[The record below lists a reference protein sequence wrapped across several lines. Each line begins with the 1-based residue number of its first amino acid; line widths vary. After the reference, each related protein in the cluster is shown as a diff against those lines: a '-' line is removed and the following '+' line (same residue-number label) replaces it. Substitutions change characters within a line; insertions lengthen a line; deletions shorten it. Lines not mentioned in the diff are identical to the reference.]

1 MANVSILTMKQFKKH
16 ILLVILLVSIRATY
30 GQTQAVEA
38 TDTTVIVI
46 AEDTIEIEPEIVYDF
61 EDMPYVAALDSLLL
75 LDIFENSPDSNNYV
89 DDFAASDTIRPEF
102 HDSIYQQRMA
112 YLDALS
118 PFKLEY
124 NRDVRRYIDLYTER
138 RREQVSRMM
147 GLAEL
152 YFPMFEEKLDQYN
165 LPLEFKYLA
174 VVESALN
181 PSARSWVGAKG
192 LWQFMYS
199 TGKIYDLKVSSYVDE
214 RNDPYKATEAACKYF
229 TKLYSIFGDWN
240 LVLAAYNSG
249 PGNVNKAIRRSGG
262 KKDYWEIRR
271 HLPRETRG
279 YVPAFI
285 AVNYVMSYPKE
296 HNLYPTKPIIRHLD
310 RDTVVVK
317 RTIRFEQVSKMLDVS
332 KDLLVFLN
340 PSYKLEIIPYLENRP
355 YTISLPKDK
364 IGVFLANEDSIYKL
378 IAAEELIINKP
389 MPQYV
394 EMGDKIIHR
403 VRRGEYLGAIS
414 EKYGVSVRSIMKWNN
429 LRSTNIRIGQRL
441 SIYPR
446 KLSSSA
452 MASVPT
458 VKPEKKKEENTEK
471 TNADKTQE
479 VAESTSAQQEELSYY
494 TVQSGDTLWSIARKY
509 PGISAS
515 NIKDWNNIRSEK
527 RIKPGMKLKILNAN

>member
-1 MANVSILTMKQFKKH
+1 MASVSIMTMKQLERYFF
-16 ILLVILLVSIRATY
+16 LLLLLVSITAF
-30 GQTQAVEA
+30 GQDQADNTIA
-38 TDTTVIVI
+38 IDSNDIAMTDTVESV
-46 AEDTIEIEPEIVYDF
+46 EEITYNF
-61 EDMPYVAALDSLLL
+61 EDMPYVAALDSLLMI
-75 LDIFENSPDSNNYV
+75 DIFPNSLDSSNYV
-89 DDFAASDTIRPEF
+89 YDFSATDTVIPTF
-102 HDSIYQQRMA
+102 HDSIYAQRMA
-112 YLDALS
+112 YLNALS

-124 NRDVRRYIDLYTER
+124 NRDVRGYIDLYTER
-138 RREQVSRMM
+138 KREQVSRMM

-192 LWQFMYS
+192 LWQFMYT

-214 RNDPYKATEAACKYF
+214 RNDPFKATEAACQYF

-271 HLPRETRG
+271 YLPRETRG

-285 AVNYVMSYPKE
+285 AVNYVMSYANE
-296 HNLYPTKPIIRHLD
+296 HNLHPTMPIIRHLD
-310 RDTVVVK
+310 RDTVVIK
-317 RTIRFEQVSKMLDVS
+317 QTMRFDQISKMLDIPN
-332 KDLLVFLN
+332 DLLVFLN
-340 PSYKLEIIPYLENRP
+340 PSYKLEIIPYLKNRP
-355 YTISLPKDK
+355 YTLSLPKDK

-378 IAAEELIINKP
+378 IAAEEAINNKP

-394 EMGDKIIHR
+394 DMGDKIIHR

-414 EKYGVSVRSIMKWNN
+414 EKYGVSVRSIMRWNN
-429 LRSTNIRIGQRL
+429 LRSTNIAIGQRL

-446 KLSSSA
+446 KLSSAAIVSA
-452 MASVPT
+452 PEP
-458 VKPEKKKEENTEK
+458 KKEEKKKEAEEEK
-471 TNADKTQE
+471 TEE
-479 VAESTSAQQEELSYY
+479 VASNESSQEEQLSYY
-494 TVQSGDTLWSIARKY
+494 TVQNGDTLWSIARKY

>member
-1 MANVSILTMKQFKKH
+1 MASVSILIMKQFEKYFLLL
-16 ILLVILLVSIRATY
+16 ILLIGTTAF
-30 GQTQAVEA
+30 GQDQADNTTIDSNDVETTDNIEAVE
-38 TDTTVIVI
+38 
-46 AEDTIEIEPEIVYDF
+46 EIIYNF
-61 EDMPYVAALDSLLL
+61 EDMPYVAALDSLLM
-75 LDIFENSPDSNNYV
+75 LDIFSNSLDSSNYV
-89 DDFAASDTIRPEF
+89 LDFSATDTIVPTF
-102 HDSIYQQRMA
+102 HDSIYEQRMA
-112 YLDALS
+112 YLNALS

-124 NRDVRRYIDLYTER
+124 NKDVRGYIDLYTNR

-192 LWQFMYS
+192 LWQFMYT

-214 RNDPYKATEAACKYF
+214 RNDPFKATEAACQYF

-285 AVNYVMSYPKE
+285 AVNYVMNYANE
-296 HNLYPTKPIIRHLD
+296 HNLHPTMPIIRHLD

-317 RTIRFEQVSKMLDVS
+317 RTMRFDQISKMLDIPN
-332 KDLLVFLN
+332 DLLVFLN
-340 PSYKLEIIPYLENRP
+340 PSYKLEIIPYLKKRP
-355 YTISLPKDK
+355 YTLSLPKDK
-364 IGVFLANEDSIYKL
+364 IGVFLANEDSIYRL
-378 IAAEELIINKP
+378 IAAEEAITNKP

-394 EMGDKIIHR
+394 DMGDKIIHR

-429 LRSTNIRIGQRL
+429 LRSTNIAIGQRL

-446 KLSSSA
+446 NLTTA
-452 MASVPT
+452 VLAATP
-458 VKPEKKKEENTEK
+458 KPD
-471 TNADKTQE
+471 AKTQE
-479 VAESTSAQQEELSYY
+479 EKAEEKTEETVASSTTSQEELSYY
-494 TVQSGDTLWSIARKY
+494 TVQNGDTLWSIARKY